1 MRLREILQQKGHSVV
16 GIRADRT
23 VLEAARTLVEHG
35 IGSLVVQD
43 EGRLLGIITE
53 RDILRLTARSVPL
66 EETLV
71 RTAMTVDVVT
81 TTSDAELQATMT
93 TMTERRIRH
102 LPVLSEDG
110 DLEGLVSIGDLLN
123 ACRVEAEAENT
134 HLREYIQGAG

>member
-1 MRLREILQQKGHSVV
+1 MRLREILQQKGRSVV
-16 GIRADRT
+16 GIGADRT

-43 EGRLLGIITE
+43 DGHLLGIITE

-81 TTSDAELQATMT
+81 TTPDAELQATMT

-110 DLEGLVSIGDLLN
+110 GLEGLVSIGDLLN